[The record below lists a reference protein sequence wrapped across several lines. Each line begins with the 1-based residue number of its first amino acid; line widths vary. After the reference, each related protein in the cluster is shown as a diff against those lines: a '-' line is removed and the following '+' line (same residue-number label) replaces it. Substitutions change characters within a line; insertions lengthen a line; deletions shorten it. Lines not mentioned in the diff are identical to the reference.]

1 MPVLGEPG
9 IAALGVHESIGLR
22 APRFNRKPI
31 GLRQQRLRPWA
42 AACRRMTLCFAGIV
56 YGPVV
61 GELSGGSG
69 RERDSQELSIEM
81 GRSVRNRAR
90 VPQGDAAQVLDKLTL
105 HVQTNTCMNTSSKPP
120 PPPVSGDELLG
131 VLQALANPHRLR
143 VLGVLVEG
151 RNYVSQIA
159 RELQISRPLLQ
170 IHLRKLEQAG
180 LVSSVLELSEDG
192 KSMKFYDVSP
202 FSWKLTPNLI
212 ATAAA
217 TLTVADREGENGNG

>member
-1 MPVLGEPG
+1 M
-9 IAALGVHESIGLR
+9 
-22 APRFNRKPI
+22 K
-31 GLRQQRLRPWA
+31 
-42 AACRRMTLCFAGIV
+42 
-56 YGPVV
+56 
-61 GELSGGSG
+61 
-69 RERDSQELSIEM
+69 
-81 GRSVRNRAR
+81 
-90 VPQGDAAQVLDKLTL
+90 
-105 HVQTNTCMNTSSKPP
+105 TSSKSLPL
-120 PPPVSGDELLG
+120 PVSGDDFLG

-143 VLGVLVEG
+143 VLRVLVEG

-202 FSWKLTPNLI
+202 FSWNLTPNLI